1 MNKFDRFKLLNVL
14 QFLIFAVI
22 GLIFCLVING
32 FWGWVLFGGWLLG
45 VWLHMES
52 ASAFLTIEK
61 NWIIDKYIFMQ
72 FQLFAVDVKN
82 ALKFGDYERIKTLL
96 NELENDKINVE
107 ILKSESQ

>member
-1 MNKFDRFKLLNVL
+1 MQEVEFDRFKLLNVL

-52 ASAFLTIEK
+52 ALAFLTIER
-61 NWIIDKYIFMQ
+61 NWINISLCNFNYL
-72 FQLFAVDVKN
+72 QLG
-82 ALKFGDYERIKTLL
+82 LKML
-96 NELENDKINVE
+96 
-107 ILKSESQ
+107 